1 MPAER
6 TVKIIIRVQEP
17 SLKILRYIN
26 KHIDEINGRGIKV
39 EIEKLSEDELTEE
52 RVNQLVKKGISRLP
66 AMIEAS
72 TGRVLIGLEQIMN
85 SFENVNPATY
95 DERFTPLGN
104 TDDPSISTYWHKELF
119 DFNDK
124 ENKYVPKS
132 DSDAKE
138 DEYRDIERKMR
149 TYEMNIPKHRKV
161 DSGRKREYNDEPR
174 GRRGRDDDYDD
185 EPAPRRGGNGRRGG
199 DNVDSDYDQP
209 YTPESVQIPS
219 SSSDDAHGDHLDDIM
234 MRAWIDN
241 NPSGSME

>member
-6 TVKIIIRVQEP
+6 SVKIIVRVQEP
-17 SLKILRYIN
+17 SLKILRYID

-39 EIEKLSEDELTEE
+39 DIEKLSEDELTEE

-66 AMIEAS
+66 AMVES
-72 TGRVLIGLEQIMN
+72 TGRVLIGLEQIMD

-95 DERFTPLGN
+95 DERFSPLGN

-119 DFNDK
+119 DFDDK
-124 ENKYVPKS
+124 ENKYVPRG
-132 DSDAKE
+132 DADAKE

-149 TYEMNIPKHRKV
+149 NYEMNIPKHRRP
-161 DSGRKREYNDEPR
+161 DSGR
-174 GRRGRDDDYDD
+174 RRDQGGYPDDDD
-185 EPAPRRGGNGRRGG
+185 EAPPARRGGNRRQN

-209 YTPESVQIPS
+209 YTPENIQIPT

-241 NPSGSME
+241 NPSNSSD